1 MLIVSLDAGGVHK
14 LFSPDV
20 AVGIEN
26 VWKICMCVQNGFY
39 MYRREYP
46 TDEELEGISYEVA
59 LVHSTTSSNATA
71 TSSSGGSS

>member
-26 VWKICMCVQNGFY
+26 VRKICMCVQDGFY

-59 LVHSTTSSNATA
+59 LVHSNSAAA
-71 TSSSGGSS
+71 TSSSEGSS